1 MLGIGGGAILF
12 ALHGL
17 YRTLA
22 SLTMPSQ
29 SITSVADTLYDR
41 WSRGRGPKIVAIGGG
56 TGLSVLLDGL
66 RRYTENLT
74 AIVTVAD
81 DGGSSGRL
89 RRDMDLLPPGDFR
102 NCLVAMSD
110 SDSLLAELFQ
120 YRFSEG
126 NGLKGHSFGNL
137 FIAAMSD
144 ITGNFDDALLE
155 SSRVLAVRGRVVPS
169 TTVGL
174 ELSARFEDGSVVRG
188 ESNIA
193 KHAGG
198 IERLMVAPETAQ
210 AHPRAIEAIRQADLV
225 VIGPGSLYTSV
236 LPNLMIRGMSEAV
249 TSSDAVVVYLCNV
262 ATEVGETTGY
272 TVADHL
278 AALQRHTR
286 VDIVDYV
293 MANNKPVEFGTR
305 FDGEPVVHD
314 GKPLSHAEIYLADL
328 VDESRPI
335 RHHSAKLADAVMAVH
350 ESGSRRPA
358 SVV

>member
-1 MLGIGGGAILF
+1 
-12 ALHGL
+12 
-17 YRTLA
+17 
-22 SLTMPSQ
+22 
-29 SITSVADTLYDR
+29 
-41 WSRGRGPKIVAIGGG
+41 
-56 TGLSVLLDGL
+56 
-66 RRYTENLT
+66 
-74 AIVTVAD
+74 
-81 DGGSSGRL
+81 
-89 RRDMDLLPPGDFR
+89 MDLLPPGDFR

-174 ELSARFEDGSVVRG
+174 ELSARFTDGGVVRG
-188 ESNIA
+188 ESNIT
-193 KHAGG
+193 KQAGE
-198 IERLMVAPETAQ
+198 IERLMIAPESAQ
-210 AHPRAIEAIRQADLV
+210 AHPRAVEAIRQADLV
-225 VIGPGSLYTSV
+225 VIGPGSLYTSI
-236 LPNLMIRGMSEAV
+236 LPNLMVRGMSEAV

-262 ATEVGETTGY
+262 ATEVGETSGY

-286 VDIVDYV
+286 IDIADYV
-293 MANNKPVEFGTR
+293 MANDNPVQFGTL

-314 GKPLSHAEIYLADL
+314 GKPLDHAEVFLADL
-328 VDESRPI
+328 VDEARPI
-335 RHHSAKLADAVMAVH
+335 RHHSAKLADAVIAVH
-350 ESGSRRPA
+350 ESGSRKPA
-358 SVV
+358 GALR